1 MIRDLTESL
10 EAFLNQPG
18 LPPELAAATILFDRP
33 SDPYAPAETTL
44 NLFLFDIRENMELR
58 NNEPITRRVGNQTF
72 TQPPPLRVSCTYLV
86 TAWPVE
92 GLDAPKQEHRLLSQA
107 LSLFAATPTLPAAF
121 LSGSLVGQEPPMP
134 MLLAQPDGI
143 RNPAEFWAALGG
155 RMKASLLLTVVFSM
169 PLGAEATF
177 PAVIS
182 SGIRINTEP
191 LFFRIGG
198 RVTDA
203 ATNPVPGA
211 TVELVGRGR
220 STATNT
226 AGEFTLAAVAP
237 GSYTLRATLGPSTQ
251 SRVITVPAATG
262 DDYNVQLP

>member
-1 MIRDLTESL
+1 LIRDLTESL
-10 EAFLNQPG
+10 DAFLNQPG
-18 LPPELAAATILFDRP
+18 LPPELGGATIVFDRP
-33 SDPYAPAETTL
+33 SDPFAPTETTVD
-44 NLFLFDIRENMELR
+44 LFLFDIRENLELR
-58 NNEPITRRVGNQTF
+58 NYEPVTRRVGNQTL

-107 LSLFAATPTLPAAF
+107 LRLFAATPTLPAAF
-121 LSGSLVGQEPPMP
+121 LTGSLVGQEPPLP

-169 PLGAEATF
+169 ALADEIMA

-182 SGIRINTEP
+182 SGIKINSEP

-203 ATNPVPGA
+203 ATNPAPGA
-211 TVELVGRGR
+211 IVELVGRGR
-220 STATNT
+220 STITNT

-237 GSYTLRATLGPSTQ
+237 GTYTLRATLGPSTQ
-251 SRVITVPAATG
+251 SRAITVPAAAG

>member
-1 MIRDLTESL
+1 VIRDLTESL

-18 LPPELAAATILFDRP
+18 LPAELAAATILFDRP
-33 SDPYAPAETTL
+33 SDPYAPPETTL
-44 NLFLFDIRENMELR
+44 NLFLFDIRENTELR
-58 NNEPITRRVGNQTF
+58 SNEPVTRRVGNQTF

-107 LSLFAATPTLPAAF
+107 LRLFAATPTLPGPF
-121 LSGSLVGQEPPMP
+121 LSGSLVNQEPPMP
-134 MLLAQPDGI
+134 MLLAQPEGI

-169 PLGAEATF
+169 PVADEAAF

-182 SGIRINTEP
+182 SGLRINAEP
-191 LFFRIGG
+191 LFFRIAGT
-198 RVTDA
+198 VTDA
-203 ATNPVPGA
+203 AAAPAPAA

-220 STATNT
+220 STTTNS
-226 AGEFTLAAVAP
+226 AGQFSLAGIVP
-237 GSYTLRATLGPSTQ
+237 GPYTLRATLGPATQ
-251 SRVITVPAATG
+251 SGAITVPAPAG
-262 DDYNVQLP
+262 DNYDVQLP